1 MTATGH
7 IAGSIQE
14 RFIRPCCVVV
24 WCGLMMH
31 EIQCMTAE
39 RVGYALK
46 LGLVWVFCGFG
57 ARWASIRVRPRVRS
71 RVRFRSA
78 LGSYT
83 TPGASMSVS
92 GHVHRLKLRNC
103 CCVSVHAYICTPRT
117 LDCVSNILIP
127 VESAIQSLGEIKCFP
142 PSLPESTLTLFPEDR
157 LSSLLTPS
165 P

>member
-39 RVGYALK
+39 RVGYDLK

-57 ARWASIRVRPRVRS
+57 ARWASIRVRPRVRI
-71 RVRFRSA
+71 RIRSA

-83 TPGASMSVS
+83 TRADWGASMSCML
-92 GHVHRLKLRNC
+92 G
-103 CCVSVHAYICTPRT
+103 YIHT
-117 LDCVSNILIP
+117 
-127 VESAIQSLGEIKCFP
+127 
-142 PSLPESTLTLFPEDR
+142 
-157 LSSLLTPS
+157 
-165 P
+165 